1 MADLKITSM
10 TSLAAATAN
19 EDVLHIIDDP
29 TGTPINKKVTV
40 GEMLNAL
47 KAPVELAAG
56 AVSITEALH
65 SGRISIIPDQSS
77 AGALTLPVP
86 KPGMVFRF
94 HYGGAAIDAENT
106 TIAPVGDEFFNGS
119 LAFYDRANNT
129 TSVVVSDNAADDL
142 ITLINPENFEVTCT
156 AVSTTEWHISG
167 YVNADTAPTI
177 A

>member
-47 KAPVELAAG
+47 KAPVSLATG
-56 AVSITEALH
+56 AVAITAATH
-65 SGRISIIPDQSS
+65 SHRISIIPDQA
-77 AGALTLPVP
+77 AGNPSLTLPTP
-86 KPGMVFRF
+86 EGGEVFRF
-94 HYGGAAIDAENT
+94 QYGGAATDAQNT
-106 TIAPVGDEFFNGS
+106 LIVPPTGVDYEGS
-119 LAFYDRANNT
+119 LAFFDSDNN
-129 TSVVVSDNAADDL
+129 TSVVVSDNSADDTITIAVPQNFD
-142 ITLINPENFEVTCT
+142 ITLT
-156 AVSTTEWHISG
+156 AVSTTKYHISG
-167 YVNADTAPTI
+167 YVTSATAPTI